1 MRHGPHADASG
12 ATRALFALSSIT
24 LVLALFLGGGQGSV
38 GEQLLALPGLAL
50 ILIAGFRI
58 GTSDVRRDRARWFW
72 LLPAGLM
79 VLPLLQ
85 LVPSPYSAW
94 TMLPGRGAVAAG
106 LVTAGVAPA
115 AGAWTLVPFVTEQIL
130 WSAVVPAGVFMSA
143 VALQGSQRRALVGI
157 VLAFAAIS
165 ALVGLWQ
172 IMEGPDSA
180 LYFYR
185 ITNEGEA
192 VGLFANRNHL
202 AGLLAASLPVA
213 AGMLADRLRHHPHGM
228 RDLRVWLLTAL
239 IVLLA
244 VSATATHSRAGF
256 GMLML
261 SVIATVVVLLRAR
274 SRGPWAGARH
284 WLRAGAL
291 IAGVLI
297 VQFTLYGLLV
307 RLESDPLD
315 DHRWT
320 LAANTLQAAKP
331 ARGTG
336 LGLGSFVH
344 AYDEIGDQSADIEP
358 YVNHA
363 HNDYAEIWLEGG
375 LPALALAATALVM
388 VGWQLRKYV
397 RGDEDRRRNEMQYR
411 GLKLG
416 ASLSLLLI
424 ALHSIVDYP
433 LRTLTIATYASL
445 LAAVLL
451 GSVRRR
457 RAVRDGWVEKSVR
470 TD

>member
-1 MRHGPHADASG
+1 MPNGSHADASS
-12 ATRALFALSSIT
+12 ATRFLFALSSIT

-50 ILIAGFRI
+50 ILAAGFRI
-58 GTSDVRRDRARWFW
+58 STSAVRPDRARWFW
-72 LLPAGLM
+72 LLPIGLV

-85 LVPSPYSAW
+85 LVPLPFSVW
-94 TMLPGRGAVAAG
+94 TTLPGRGVVAAG
-106 LVTAGVAPA
+106 MATAGVAPA
-115 AGAWTLVPFVTEQIL
+115 AGTWALAPLATESIL
-130 WSAVVPAGVFMSA
+130 WSALVPAGVFMSA
-143 VALQGSQRRALVGI
+143 AALHGPQRRTLVD
-157 VLAFAAIS
+157 VALAFAAIS
-165 ALVGLWQ
+165 AIFGLWQ
-172 IMEGPDSA
+172 IMEGAGSA
-180 LYFYR
+180 LYLYR

-192 VGLFANRNHL
+192 VGFFANRNHL
-202 AGLLAASLPVA
+202 AGLLAAALPVA
-213 AGMLADRLRHHPHGM
+213 AGMLADRLRQHPHGT

-256 GMLML
+256 GLLMV
-261 SVIATVVVLLRAR
+261 SVLASAAVLLRAR
-274 SRGPWAGARH
+274 PRGPWAGARA
-284 WLRAGAL
+284 WLRVSAL

-320 LAANTLQAAKP
+320 LAANTLKAAGP

-336 LGLGSFVH
+336 LGFGSFVH
-344 AYDEIGDQSADIEP
+344 AYDEIGDQSADIEA

-363 HNDYAEIWLEGG
+363 HNDYAELWLEGG
-375 LPALALAATALVM
+375 LPALALAAAALVM
-388 VGWQLRKYV
+388 VGWQLRKYL
-397 RGDEDRRRNEMQYR
+397 RGPDDDRSNEMQYQ
-411 GLKLG
+411 GLNLG
-416 ASLSLLLI
+416 AAFSLLLI

-457 RAVRDGWVEKSVR
+457 GPVRDGWVEKPV
-470 TD
+470 

>member
-1 MRHGPHADASG
+1 MRHGPHDDASG
-12 ATRALFALSSIT
+12 ATRFLFAFSSIT
-24 LVLALFLGGGQGSV
+24 LVLALFLGGGQGTV

-72 LLPAGLM
+72 LLPAALV

-85 LVPSPYSAW
+85 LVPLPFSVW
-94 TMLPGRGAVAAG
+94 TMLPGRGAIATG
-106 LVTAGVAPA
+106 LATASVAPA
-115 AGAWTLVPFVTEQIL
+115 AGSWTLAPFATEQIL
-130 WSAVVPAGVFMSA
+130 WSALVPAGLFMSA
-143 VALQGSQRRALVGI
+143 VALHGSQRRTLVGI

-165 ALVGLWQ
+165 ALFGLWQ
-172 IMEGPDSA
+172 LMEGPESG
-180 LYFYR
+180 LYLYR

-192 VGLFANRNHL
+192 VGFFANRNHL
-202 AGLLAASLPVA
+202 AGLLAAALPVA

-256 GMLML
+256 GLLMV
-261 SVIATVVVLLRAR
+261 SVIASVAVLLRAR
-274 SRGPWAGARH
+274 PQGTWAGARP
-284 WLRAGAL
+284 WLRVSAL

-307 RLESDPLD
+307 RLEADPLD
-315 DHRWT
+315 RYRWT
-320 LAANTLQAAKP
+320 LAANTLQAAEP
-331 ARGTG
+331 AHGTG
-336 LGLGSFVH
+336 LGLGSFLY
-344 AYDEIGDQSADIEP
+344 AYDEIGDESADIEP

-363 HNDYAEIWLEGG
+363 HDDYVELWLEGG
-375 LPALALAATALVM
+375 LPAAVLGATALALI
-388 VGWQLRKYV
+388 GWQLRKNL
-397 RGDEDRRRNEMQYR
+397 RSAQEAQGNDTSDR
-411 GLKLG
+411 GLRLG
-416 ASLSLLLI
+416 AAFALLLI

-433 LRTLTIATYASL
+433 LRTLTVATFSGL

-451 GSVRRR
+451 GSVRRNGR
-457 RAVRDGWVEKSVR
+457 RGNGVVEKSMR
-470 TD
+470 TG

>member
-1 MRHGPHADASG
+1 MRPGPHADARG
-12 ATRALFALSSIT
+12 VTRFLFALSAVT

-38 GEQLLALPGLAL
+38 GEQLLALPGLVL
-50 ILIAGFRI
+50 ILIAGIRI

-85 LVPSPYSAW
+85 LVPLPYATW
-94 TMLPGRGAVAAG
+94 TMLPGRSAVAAG
-106 LVTAGVAPA
+106 LATAGVAPA

-143 VALQGSQRRALVGI
+143 VALHGSQRRALVGI
-157 VLAFAAIS
+157 ALAFAAVS
-165 ALVGLWQ
+165 ALIGLWQ

-202 AGLLAASLPVA
+202 AALLAASLPVA

-256 GMLML
+256 GLLMV

-274 SRGPWAGARH
+274 SHGPWAGARH

-315 DHRWT
+315 EYRWE
-320 LAANTLQAAKP
+320 LAANTLQAAEP

-336 LGLGSFVH
+336 FGLGTFLY
-344 AYDEIGDQSADIEP
+344 AYDEIGDESADIEP
-358 YVNHA
+358 YVNHV
-363 HNDYAEIWLEGG
+363 HDDYLELWLEGG
-375 LPALALAATALVM
+375 VPALALMVAALGLI
-388 VGWQLRKYV
+388 GWQLRKYV
-397 RGDEDRRRNEMQYR
+397 RGDEEGRRNEMQYR

-451 GSVRRR
+451 GSVRRGGP
-457 RAVRDGWVEKSVR
+457 VRDGWVEKSVG

>member
-1 MRHGPHADASG
+1 MRQGPHADARG
-12 ATRALFALSSIT
+12 VTRFLFALSAVT

-38 GEQLLALPGLAL
+38 GEQLLSLPGLVL
-50 ILIAGFRI
+50 ILIAGIRI

-85 LVPSPYSAW
+85 LVPLPHAAW
-94 TMLPGRGAVAAG
+94 TMLPGRGDVAAG
-106 LVTAGVAPA
+106 LATAGVAPA
-115 AGAWTLVPFVTEQIL
+115 AGAWTLAPLATENIL
-130 WSAVVPAGVFMSA
+130 WSALVPAGVFMSA
-143 VALQGSQRRALVGI
+143 AALHGSQRRTMVG
-157 VLAFAAIS
+157 VALAFAAIS
-165 ALVGLWQ
+165 AIFGLWQ
-172 IMEGPDSA
+172 IMEGAGSA
-180 LYFYR
+180 LYLYR

-192 VGLFANRNHL
+192 VGFFANRNHL

-213 AGMLADRLRHHPHGM
+213 AGMLADRLRHHPHGI
-228 RDLRVWLLTAL
+228 RDLRVWVLTTL
-239 IVLLA
+239 IVLLS
-244 VSATATHSRAGF
+244 VSATATRSRAGF
-256 GMLML
+256 GLLMV
-261 SVIATVVVLLRAR
+261 SVLASAAVLLRAR
-274 SRGPWAGARH
+274 PQGPWAGAKP
-284 WLRAGAL
+284 WLRVSAL
-291 IAGVLI
+291 IAGLLI

-307 RLESDPLD
+307 RLDSDPLD

-344 AYDEIGDQSADIEP
+344 AYDEIGDQSADMEP

-363 HNDYAEIWLEGG
+363 HNDYAELWLEGG

-388 VGWQLRKYV
+388 VGWQLRKYL
-397 RGDEDRRRNEMQYR
+397 RSPDEGRSNEMQYR
-411 GLKLG
+411 GLNLG
-416 ASLSLLLI
+416 AALSLLLI

-457 RAVRDGWVEKSVR
+457 GPVREGWVEKSVG

>member
-1 MRHGPHADASG
+1 
-12 ATRALFALSSIT
+12 
-24 LVLALFLGGGQGSV
+24 
-38 GEQLLALPGLAL
+38 L
-50 ILIAGFRI
+50 ILIAGIRI

-72 LLPAGLM
+72 LLPAGLI

-85 LVPSPYSAW
+85 LVPLPYSAW

-106 LVTAGVAPA
+106 LVTVGVAPA
-115 AGAWTLVPFVTEQIL
+115 AGAWTLVPFATEQIL

-143 VALQGSQRRALVGI
+143 VALQGAQRRALLGI

-165 ALVGLWQ
+165 ALIGLWQ

-256 GMLML
+256 GLLMV
-261 SVIATVVVLLRAR
+261 SVIATVAVLLRAR
-274 SRGPWAGARH
+274 PQGPWAGAKP
-284 WLRAGAL
+284 WLRVSAL
-291 IAGVLI
+291 IAGLLI
-297 VQFTLYGLLV
+297 VQFTLYGLLL

-320 LAANTLQAAKP
+320 LAANTLQAAGP
-331 ARGTG
+331 ARGMG

-363 HNDYAEIWLEGG
+363 HNDYAELWLEGG
-375 LPALALAATALVM
+375 LPALALAAAAFVM
-388 VGWQLRKYV
+388 VGWQLRKYL
-397 RGDEDRRRNEMQYR
+397 RSPDEGRSNEMQYR
-411 GLKLG
+411 GLNLG
-416 ASLSLLLI
+416 AALSLLLI

-457 RAVRDGWVEKSVR
+457 GPVRDG
-470 TD
+470 

>member
-1 MRHGPHADASG
+1 MRHGPHADSSG

-24 LVLALFLGGGQGSV
+24 LVLALFLGGGQGTV

-50 ILIAGFRI
+50 ILSAGLRV
-58 GTSDVRRDRARWFW
+58 GTGDVWRHRVRWFW
-72 LLPAGLM
+72 GLPAALV

-85 LVPSPYSAW
+85 LLPLPFSVW
-94 TMLPGRGAVAAG
+94 TMLPGRDAVAAG
-106 LVTAGVAPA
+106 LASAGVAPTE
-115 AGAWTLVPFVTEQIL
+115 GAWTLAPLATERIL
-130 WSAVVPAGVFMSA
+130 WSALVPAGVFMSA
-143 VALQGSQRRALVGI
+143 AALHGSQRRTMVGI
-157 VLAFAAIS
+157 ALAFAAIS
-165 ALVGLWQ
+165 AIFGLWQ
-172 IMEGPDSA
+172 IMEGAGSA
-180 LYFYR
+180 LYLYR

-192 VGLFANRNHL
+192 VGFFANRNHL
-202 AGLLAASLPVA
+202 AGLLAAALPVA
-213 AGMLADRLRHHPHGM
+213 AGMLADRLRHHPHGI
-228 RDLRVWLLTAL
+228 RDPRVWMLTTL
-239 IVLLA
+239 IVLLS
-244 VSATATHSRAGF
+244 VSATATRSRAGF
-256 GMLML
+256 GLLMV
-261 SVIATVVVLLRAR
+261 SVLASAAVLLRAR
-274 SRGPWAGARH
+274 PQGPWAGARP
-284 WLRAGAL
+284 WLRVSAL
-291 IAGVLI
+291 IAGLLI

-363 HNDYAEIWLEGG
+363 HNDYAELWLEGG
-375 LPALALAATALVM
+375 LPALALAAAALVM
-388 VGWQLRKYV
+388 VGWQLRKYL
-397 RGDEDRRRNEMQYR
+397 RSPDEYRSNQMQYR
-411 GLKLG
+411 GLNLG
-416 ASLSLLLI
+416 AALSLLLI

-451 GSVRRR
+451 GSVRRHR
-457 RAVRDGWVEKSVR
+457 RFRDAAVEMSSQND
-470 TD
+470 

>member
-12 ATRALFALSSIT
+12 AARALFALSSIT

-38 GEQLLALPGLAL
+38 GEQLLSLPGLVL

-85 LVPSPYSAW
+85 LVPLPYSAW

-165 ALVGLWQ
+165 ALIGLWQ

-213 AGMLADRLRHHPHGM
+213 AGMLADRLRRHPHGM

-256 GMLML
+256 GLLML

-274 SRGPWAGARH
+274 SRGPWARARH

-397 RGDEDRRRNEMQYR
+397 RGDEEGRRNEMQYR